1 MHRELF
7 RFYSTGNIV
16 VVQLALNGPP
26 GRGWRSTSRRRPP
39 VGGVPGPGN
48 REMRR
53 AGWLPDDVASVDEE
67 VDAGHECCGGAEQ
80 EDDGTY
86 HVLRL
91 GVPA

>member
-1 MHRELF
+1 MLEGTIQFVAVKCNQNF
-7 RFYSTGNIV
+7 RPV
-16 VVQLALNGPP
+16 AQEPP
-26 GRGWRSTSRRRPP
+26 PPRARAPLRR
-39 VGGVPGPGN
+39 

-67 VDAGHECCGGAEQ
+67 VDAGHEGRGAAEQ